1 MSSPAQY
8 LRHIGAL
15 SIATAVLLIA
25 LPARSDTPI
34 AVEGTPND
42 TSGTLYYAIDMGF
55 FRKAGLDVSLTS
67 LNNPGAAVAAI
78 AGGSIAIGGLPI
90 SVAAVAREKGL
101 PLVLIAPAGVYVST
115 SPTAAIIVLN
125 NSPVHTAHDLNGK
138 TLASRDLSNMSY
150 FAANLWIDKHGGD
163 SSTVHWVEINDPL
176 DVGAMQA
183 GRIDAASVSEPALD
197 AALHGG
203 AARSVGPVF
212 DAIANRFLI
221 GGYFTSEAY
230 AKANPDVIRRFVDA
244 IAATSAWA
252 NKNQALSAPI
262 LAKYANAPV
271 LPGSTRVTYDEHL
284 SAADVQPILDVL
296 LKSGQLHQPIRA
308 QDFFWPPQP

>member
-1 MSSPAQY
+1 MFSLTRH
-8 LRHIGAL
+8 LRHLGAL
-15 SIATAVLLIA
+15 AIAAAVLLLA

-34 AVEGTPND
+34 VLEGTPND
-42 TSGTLYYAIDMGF
+42 TSGTLYYAVDTGLF
-55 FRKAGLDVSLTS
+55 SKAGLDVSLTS

-78 AGGSIAIGGLPI
+78 AGGSIAIGGLPL

-101 PLVLIAPAGVYVST
+101 PLVLVAPAGVYVST

-125 NSPVHTAHDLNGK
+125 NSPIHTGRDLNGK

-176 DVGAMQA
+176 DVTAMQA

-203 AARSVGPVF
+203 AARSVAPVF

-230 AKANPDVIRRFVDA
+230 AKANPDVIRKFAEA
-244 IAATSAWA
+244 IAAASAWA
-252 NKNQALSAPI
+252 NKNRALSGPI

-271 LPGSTRVTYDEHL
+271 LPGSTRVTYDERL

-296 LKSGQLHQPIRA
+296 LKSGQLHQPMRA